1 MNILNPTLP
10 STNYRDFITQNLS
23 MDEIKKGFSESNIN
37 FYEQSMPL
45 WRKLRTS
52 LKNAGISKKSITAT
66 NGILVEGNDVTSLI
80 LGEALEYFGRAFY
93 NFYAQDK
100 LIQHGYSTWS
110 GVTNYYAS
118 FFGIHSL
125 LRLQGRCIT
134 SIWRPRGKRFHIFPY
149 SFREH
154 KYVICTNGVKG
165 KSAHDATW
173 STYYDVYDSFVYGS
187 NLHFESI
194 FKKKNVG
201 TVEEEIDFR
210 NQINYEPYQGYEEIR
225 DPELIAKIIEKYE
238 DKRFTDNEIELLS
251 HLTTDP
257 YYRYYARSIL
267 RIIFSYTLLIDI
279 AKENGDLNSLMSDTR
294 STLSEFLKHVEPR
307 DKEDMICQKLQA
319 LMGLEDSN
327 N

>member
-1 MNILNPTLP
+1 MDILNSTLP
-10 STNYRDFITQNLS
+10 SADYQDFVAQNLS
-23 MDEIKKGFSESNIN
+23 IDDVKKGFGESNVS
-37 FYEQSMPL
+37 FYEQSVPL
-45 WRKLRTS
+45 WRKLRT
-52 LKNAGISKKSITAT
+52 LFEEAGISNKSITNK
-66 NGILVEGNDVTSLI
+66 NGVLVEGNDITSLV
-80 LGEALEYFGRAFY
+80 LGEALEYFCRAFY

-100 LIQHGYSTWS
+100 LIQHGYATWS

-149 SFREH
+149 SFLEH
-154 KYVICTNGVKG
+154 KYVICTNRVSGR
-165 KSAHDATW
+165 SAHDATW
-173 STYYDVYDSFVYGS
+173 SIYYDVYDSFTYRD

-210 NQINYEPYQGYEEIR
+210 NQINYEPYQGYQEIR
-225 DPELIAKIIEKYE
+225 EPELIAKIIGQYE
-238 DKRFTDNEIELLS
+238 EKRFTNNEIKLLS

-267 RIIFSYTLLIDI
+267 RMIFSYTLLGDI
-279 AKENGDLNSLMSDTR
+279 AKENGGLDSLMNNTK
-294 STLSEFLKHVEPR
+294 STLSGFLEQVEPR
-307 DKEDMICQKLQA
+307 DEEDMICKKLQT
-319 LMGLEDSN
+319 LIGLEGFSN
-327 N
+327 